1 MKIDTLKHQVKT
13 LSRKGTKQ
21 HSADQIDD
29 TKTPIYR
36 YIKLTYLI
44 PDLLKLV
51 DNSVLHDKRTYL
63 TVGIKSAVEL
73 SYLTKDEQNLLYS
86 TFIYDDLFNELLSKN
101 YSYQELLVYIHYIVH
116 RVISNKFRDEYGN
129 TIENKL
135 GYFKNSIICNINRLE
150 NLPDELYSELNN
162 ND

>member
-1 MKIDTLKHQVKT
+1 M
-13 LSRKGTKQ
+13 
-21 HSADQIDD
+21 
-29 TKTPIYR
+29 
-36 YIKLTYLI
+36 
-44 PDLLKLV
+44 
-51 DNSVLHDKRTYL
+51 
-63 TVGIKSAVEL
+63 
-73 SYLTKDEQNLLYS
+73 
-86 TFIYDDLFNELLSKN
+86 FNELLSKN